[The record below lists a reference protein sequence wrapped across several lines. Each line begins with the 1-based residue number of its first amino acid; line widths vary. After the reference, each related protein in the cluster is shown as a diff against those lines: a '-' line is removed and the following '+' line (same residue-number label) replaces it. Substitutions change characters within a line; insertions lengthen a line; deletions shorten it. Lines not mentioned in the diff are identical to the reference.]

1 MLLFKR
7 VSDLQTYIES
17 QKKIGK
23 TVGFVPTMGALH
35 DGHMTLMT
43 KAIDENDLL
52 VCCIFVNPT
61 QFNEKEDLVKYP
73 RPIENDIEM
82 LTKVGCQVLFLPEVS
97 EVYPENLVTP
107 DFNFGNLDK
116 PMEGA
121 FRPGHFDGVAQ
132 VVYRLLDIVKPTSLY
147 MGQKDYQ
154 QWAIIQS
161 MLQQLNSSI
170 KLILCDIARAKNG
183 LAMSSRNMR
192 LSKEAIAIA
201 PNIYKILQEAK
212 QNLIHFSI
220 EEVKEKA
227 IVSLNAIPEFKL
239 DYFEIADGNTLE
251 GIAEKE
257 DSNLIVACT
266 AVFLANVRLIDNL
279 ILKSKS

>member
-7 VSDLQTYIES
+7 IADLQIYIGT
-17 QKKIGK
+17 QKKLGK
-23 TVGFVPTMGALH
+23 TIGFVPTMGALH
-35 DGHMTLMT
+35 NGHMTLME
-43 KAIDENDLL
+43 KAIEENDLL
-52 VCCIFVNPT
+52 VCSIFVNPT

-73 RPIENDIEM
+73 RTIDNDVTM
-82 LTKVGCQVLFLPEVS
+82 LTEVGCQILFLPEVS
-97 EVYPENLVTP
+97 EIYPKDLVTP
-107 DFNFGNLDK
+107 DFDFGNLDK

-161 MLQQLNSSI
+161 MLEQLNSEI
-170 KLILCDIARAKNG
+170 ELVRCEIARGEDG

-192 LSKEAIAIA
+192 LTKEAKAIA
-201 PNIYKILQEAK
+201 PNIHKTLLEAK
-212 QNLIHFSI
+212 ENLVNLSI
-220 EEVKEKA
+220 QEVKAKA
-227 IVSLNAIPEFKL
+227 IASLNEIPAFEL

-251 GIAEKE
+251 TITKKE
-257 DSNLIVACT
+257 DSKLIVACT
-266 AVFLANVRLIDNL
+266 AVFLANVRLIDNM
-279 ILKSKS
+279 ILKSE